1 MGMHFGLV
9 AVKAPLDRFRE
20 SFADVWPRL
29 RLVTSASDFL
39 ESSEI
44 WRWMESNE
52 KFVAAAAWTPTNR
65 GTQTA
70 LFCQDGAWAI
80 FMDKSYTLVSDEE
93 ALKKLSLQFGT
104 AISFV
109 VETAGGS
116 ALFWCYENGGARRV
130 ISSIDGKIEYEGE
143 PLPEEVGIPAGQYY
157 MAETEALISAFG
169 LTPIEDLP
177 VAATT
182 VAVALEDMTDYSH
195 LDSKMRIAP
204 EKIPAASS
212 PSASSETHQT
222 SPRKPWWRLW

>member
-1 MGMHFGLV
+1 MHFGLV
-9 AVKAPLDRFRE
+9 AVKAPLDTFRE
-20 SFADVWPRL
+20 AFTGVWPRL
-29 RLVTSASDFL
+29 RLVATATNFL
-39 ESSEI
+39 EGSEI

-70 LFCQDGAWAI
+70 LFCQDGPWAI

-93 ALKKLSLQFGT
+93 ALKKLSLRFGT

-109 VETAGGS
+109 VETAGGC

-130 ISSIDGKIEYEGE
+130 ISSIDGTIDYQGE
-143 PLPEEVGIPAGQYY
+143 PLPEEVGIPAGHYY

-169 LTPIEDLP
+169 LTPLEDLP

-182 VAVALEDMTDYSH
+182 VAVALEDMTDYSPVG
-195 LDSKMRIAP
+195 SKVRVAP
-204 EKIPAASS
+204 ETALASSS
-212 PSASSETHQT
+212 PSASSENSRAT
-222 SPRKPWWRLW
+222 PRKSWWRFW